1 MSSKSLSD
9 SDELLSDS
17 SKSLSDSDSR
27 LRLPRLFAAAEAGK
41 SLSDSGEVGEE
52 KLLGKV
58 PILR

>member
-17 SKSLSDSDSR
+17 SESPPDSDESAS
-27 LRLPRLFAAAEAGK
+27 LPRLFAAAEAGE
-41 SLSDSGEVGEE
+41 SLSDSGEVGGE